1 MTLAVDPEGRPTGS
15 PMPLVWGWD
24 GKTGLTPPGAPVAVA
39 EMTDGTVLVT
49 EDHNGTLLRL
59 ASEDHPSR

>member
-1 MTLAVDPEGRPTGS
+1 MSLAVDASGHPIGT

-24 GKTGLTPPGAPVAVA
+24 GRTGQTPVGSPVAVA
-39 EMTDGTVLVT
+39 EMTDGTVLVS

-59 ASEDHPSR
+59 ARD